1 MLPRNR
7 GCDSPVITLTSLGI
21 ALLAL
26 VLTWLLA
33 GCSKYEP
40 VVDLKASKNP
50 GEMQVDWQQCEW
62 LANKYDL
69 DHSAETTCLR
79 GRGHN
84 VIGERK
90 L

>member
-1 MLPRNR
+1 MTGVAIIILIICAVLML
-7 GCDSPVITLTSLGI
+7 GC
-21 ALLAL
+21 A
-26 VLTWLLA
+26 
-33 GCSKYEP
+33 KYEP

-69 DHSAETTCLR
+69 DHSAETTCLKN
-79 GRGHN
+79 RGHN